1 MSDLTPLERAI
12 VRELMTGTPLTL
24 SGGPPDMPEWESTV
38 KSMRARYLIDL
49 DESTGVMSLPTP
61 GFPETYPVEAEKTHR
76 VMGWLMAELG
86 AGATDGYAI
95 PTDTF
100 MRSVKEL
107 HIPSERVRRAMK
119 RLRTEGFV
127 KTVTRDGVQVVKDI
141 ATDGPRSNPTAAL
154 QRTRAWMKEDAKA
167 DAEAKKP
174 KPAPKPAPP
183 APTPPPVK
191 VVEPNPAP
199 KVEGT
204 PPTPTSAPVAT
215 PAPAPKPRP
224 QPQPTAAPAVS
235 APDLRSL
242 RNEVVAGLNALH
254 AEVQDVKAAVGAAV
268 QERVLTNR
276 ATPESVMARVAV
288 LLLAHG
294 PMTQGDLS
302 KGHLSSQQRELLGAA
317 LRRGLEADVFA
328 PVPRLFGQR
337 ADRFEVK
344 APPPGTTW
352 DQLHAEA
359 ARVAAR
365 AKARELVKT

>member
-49 DESTGVMSLPTP
+49 DESTGAMSLPTP
-61 GFPETYPVEAEKTHR
+61 GFAETYPAEAEKTHR

-86 AGATDGYAI
+86 AADGSAI

-100 MRSVKEL
+100 MKSVKEL

-119 RLRTEGFV
+119 RLRTERFV
-127 KTVTRDGVQVVKDI
+127 KTATRDGVQVVKDI
-141 ATDGPRSNPTAAL
+141 ATDGPRSNPAAAL
-154 QRTRAWMKEDAKA
+154 QRTRAWMAADAKA

-183 APTPPPVK
+183 APTPSPVK
-191 VVEPNPAP
+191 VESAP
-199 KVEGT
+199 KVEST
-204 PPTPTSAPVAT
+204 PPPAPKPVTT
-215 PAPAPKPRP
+215 PAPASATPPKPRP